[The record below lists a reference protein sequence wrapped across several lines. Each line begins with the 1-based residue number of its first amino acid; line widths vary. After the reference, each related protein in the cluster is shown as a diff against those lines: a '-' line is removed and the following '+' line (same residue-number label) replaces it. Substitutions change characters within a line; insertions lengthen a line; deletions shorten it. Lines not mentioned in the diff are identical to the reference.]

1 MTNPLQT
8 PASQPPLVLFVD
20 DEADE
25 LLATR
30 YLLEAHGIAPV
41 ATLED
46 PREAQA
52 FVAATPPAMIILDL
66 IMPHLPGQ
74 QLLTRLVRDHPSVP
88 VVVMTAS
95 QDVETA
101 IACMKE
107 GAFDYLVKPVEE
119 SRLVSSVRHAL
130 EVCALRRH
138 IGVLRHTLLNQKL
151 KHPEAFAS
159 ILTRHGKMISVFQY
173 IEAIAESP
181 EPALITGET
190 GVGKEMIAEAIHRL
204 SRRPG
209 RLVTVNVA
217 GLDDTLFS
225 DTLFGHMKG
234 AFSGAEKDREGL
246 ITQAAEGTLF
256 LDEIGDLTPAS
267 QVKLLRLLQDG
278 TYYPLGSDIPKLSRA
293 RIVAATNRNLQ
304 QLMTKGSFRQD
315 LFFRLSSHPL
325 EIPPL
330 RKRADDLPLLIDF
343 FLQEASAAMDKPGL
357 RVPEEL
363 YTLLSVYH
371 FPGNVR
377 ELRALIFNA
386 VAKHRFGAIL
396 SMESFKEVIQAT
408 QRSPREN
415 LDDGDGEGGSCLE
428 IPGRFPT
435 LKDAEDFLIQEAMR
449 RGGNNQG
456 IAATL
461 LGISRQTLNYRLST
475 RRRES

>member
-1 MTNPLQT
+1 MNASSAAQT
-8 PASQPPLVLFVD
+8 PAPLVLFVD

-25 LLATR
+25 LIATR
-30 YLLEAHGIAPV
+30 YLLEAHGIGPV
-41 ATLED
+41 ATLQD
-46 PREAQA
+46 PREAMA
-52 FVAATPPAMIILDL
+52 FIARTPPAMVILDL
-66 IMPHLPGQ
+66 IMPHLPGT
-74 QLLTRLVRDHPSVP
+74 QLLLRLVREYPALP

-101 IACMKE
+101 IGCMKE

-119 SRLVSSVRHAL
+119 SRLISSVRHAL
-130 EVCALRRH
+130 EVCTLRRH
-138 IGVLRHTLLNQKL
+138 VGVLRHTLLNQKL

-159 ILTRHGKMISVFQY
+159 ILTRHNKMISVFQY

-204 SRRPG
+204 SQKSG

-217 GLDDTLFS
+217 GLDDTMFS

-234 AFSGAEKDREGL
+234 AFTGAEKDREGL
-246 ITQAAEGTLF
+246 ITQASDGTLF
-256 LDEIGDLTPAS
+256 LDEIGDLTAAS

-278 TYYPLGSDIPKLSRA
+278 TYYPLGSDIPKLNRSR
-293 RIVAATNRNLQ
+293 IIAATNRNLQ
-304 QLMTKGSFRQD
+304 QLMTKGIFRQD

-330 RKRADDLPLLIDF
+330 RQRADDLPLLIDF
-343 FLQEASAAMDKPGL
+343 FLQEATIAMDKPGL
-357 RVPEEL
+357 RVPAEL

-386 VAKHRFGAIL
+386 VARHRFGPIL
-396 SMESFKEVIQAT
+396 SMESFKEVIQT
-408 QRSPREN
+408 QRTAPESDCETEPDNSP
-415 LDDGDGEGGSCLE
+415 CLE

-435 LKDAEDFLIQEAMR
+435 LKDAEGYLIREALR
-449 RGGNNQG
+449 RAGNNQG

-461 LGISRQTLNYRLST
+461 LGISRQTLNYRLSG
-475 RRRES
+475 RARSV

>member
-1 MTNPLQT
+1 MNT
-8 PASQPPLVLFVD
+8 PAPSAPLVLFVD

-25 LLATR
+25 LVATR
-30 YLLEAHGIAPV
+30 YLLEAHGISPV
-41 ATLED
+41 ATLQD
-46 PREAQA
+46 PRQA
-52 FVAATPPAMIILDL
+52 MAFIAATPPAMIILDL
-66 IMPHLPGQ
+66 IMPHLPGT
-74 QLLTRLVRDHPSVP
+74 QLLARLVREHPALP

-119 SRLVSSVRHAL
+119 SRLISAVRHAL
-130 EVCALRRH
+130 EVCSLRRH
-138 IGVLRHTLLNQKL
+138 VGVLRNTLLNQKL

-190 GVGKEMIAEAIHRL
+190 GVGKEMIAGAIHRL
-204 SRRPG
+204 SQRSG
-209 RLVTVNVA
+209 KLVTVNVA

-246 ITQAAEGTLF
+246 IVQANEGTLF
-256 LDEIGDLTPAS
+256 LDEIGDLTAGS

-278 TYYPLGSDIPKLSRA
+278 TYYPLGSDVPRMSRA
-293 RIVAATNRNLQ
+293 RIIAATNRNLQ
-304 QLMTKGSFRQD
+304 QMMNKGTFRQD

-330 RKRADDLPLLIDF
+330 RKRADDLPMLIDY
-343 FLQEASAAMDKPGL
+343 FLQEAATTMDKPGL
-357 RVPEEL
+357 KVPAEL

-386 VAKHRFGAIL
+386 VARHRFGPVI
-396 SMESFKEVIQAT
+396 SMESFKEVIQT
-408 QRSPREN
+408 QRTNQEN
-415 LDDGDGEGGSCLE
+415 PEEPEQHDRFLE

-435 LKDAEDFLIQEAMR
+435 LKDAEGYLIREALR
-449 RGGNNQG
+449 RAGNNQG

-461 LGISRQTLNYRLST
+461 LGISRQTLNYRLSG
-475 RRRES
+475 RSRNA

>member
-1 MTNPLQT
+1 MNTT
-8 PASQPPLVLFVD
+8 PAQVQPLVLFVD

-25 LLATR
+25 LIATR
-30 YLLEAHGIAPV
+30 YLLEAHGIGPV
-41 ATLED
+41 ATLQD
-46 PREAQA
+46 PREAMA
-52 FVAATPPAMIILDL
+52 FIARTPPAMVILDL
-66 IMPHLPGQ
+66 IMPHLPGT
-74 QLLTRLVRDHPSVP
+74 QLLLRLVREHPALP

-101 IACMKE
+101 IGCMKE

-130 EVCALRRH
+130 EVCTLRRH
-138 IGVLRHTLLNQKL
+138 VGVLRHSLLNQKL
-151 KHPEAFAS
+151 KHPEAFAT
-159 ILTRHGKMISVFQY
+159 ILTRHNKMISVFQY

-190 GVGKEMIAEAIHRL
+190 GVGKEMIAGAIHQL
-204 SRRPG
+204 SQRSDRM
-209 RLVTVNVA
+209 VTVNVA
-217 GLDDTLFS
+217 GLDDTMFS
-225 DTLFGHMKG
+225 DTLFGHRKG
-234 AFSGAEKDREGL
+234 AFTGAEKDREGL
-246 ITQAAEGTLF
+246 ITQAAAGTLF
-256 LDEIGDLTPAS
+256 LDEIGDLTAAS

-293 RIVAATNRNLQ
+293 RIITATNRNLQ
-304 QLMTKGSFRQD
+304 QLMTKGLFRQD

-343 FLQEASAAMDKPGL
+343 FLHEATTTMDKPGL
-357 RVPEEL
+357 RVPAEL

-386 VAKHRFGAIL
+386 VARHRFGPIL
-396 SMESFKEVIQAT
+396 SMESFKEVIQT
-408 QRSPREN
+408 QRTTPEPGA
-415 LDDGDGEGGSCLE
+415 DPEEEGAGLE

-435 LKDAEDFLIQEAMR
+435 LKDAEGYLIREALR
-449 RGGNNQG
+449 RAGNNQG

-461 LGISRQTLNYRLST
+461 LGISRQTLNYRLSGRGRT
-475 RRRES
+475 S

>member
-1 MTNPLQT
+1 MNA
-8 PASQPPLVLFVD
+8 PAPNQAPLVLFVD
-20 DEADE
+20 DEPDE
-25 LLATR
+25 LVATR
-30 YLLEAHGIAPV
+30 YLLEAHGIRPV
-41 ATLED
+41 ETLQD
-46 PREAQA
+46 PREAMNRIA
-52 FVAATPPAMIILDL
+52 SNPPAMVLLDL
-66 IMPHLPGQ
+66 IMPHLPGTRI
-74 QLLTRLVRDHPSVP
+74 LARLVREHPAIP

-95 QDVETA
+95 LDVETA

-107 GAFDYLVKPVEE
+107 GAFDYLIKPVEE
-119 SRLVSSVRHAL
+119 NRLISSIRHAL

-138 IGVLRHTLLNQKL
+138 VDLLRNTLLSQKL

-159 ILTRHGKMISVFQY
+159 ILTRHSKMISVFQY

-181 EPALITGET
+181 EPAMITGET
-190 GVGKEMIAEAIHRL
+190 GVGKEMIAGAIHTL

-209 RLVTVNVA
+209 RLVTVNAA

-246 ITQAAEGTLF
+246 IAQAADGTLF
-256 LDEIGDLTPAS
+256 LDEIGDLTPPS

-278 TYYPLGSDIPKLSRA
+278 TYYPLGSDIPKLSHA

-304 QLMTKGSFRQD
+304 QLMTKGAFRQD

-343 FLQEASAAMDKPGL
+343 FLQEACATMDKSGL

-386 VAKHRFGAIL
+386 VACHRFGPVL
-396 SMESFKEVIQAT
+396 SMESFKEVIQAKRT
-408 QRSPREN
+408 VPENPEEREE
-415 LDDGDGEGGSCLE
+415 EGPCVE

-435 LKDAEDFLIQEAMR
+435 LKESEEYLVREALR
-449 RGGNNQG
+449 RSGNNQG

-461 LGISRQTLNYRLST
+461 LGISRQTLNYRLSS
-475 RRRES
+475 RRREG

>member
-1 MTNPLQT
+1 MNTTTFSVQ
-8 PASQPPLVLFVD
+8 PLVLFVD

-25 LLATR
+25 LIATR
-30 YLLEAHGIAPV
+30 YLLEAHGIGPV
-41 ATLED
+41 ATLQD
-46 PREAQA
+46 PRETMA
-52 FVAATPPAMIILDL
+52 FIARTPPAMVILDL
-66 IMPHLPGQ
+66 IMPHLPGT
-74 QLLTRLVRDHPSVP
+74 QLLMRLVREYPALP

-101 IACMKE
+101 IGCMKE
-107 GAFDYLVKPVEE
+107 GAFDYLIKPVEE

-130 EVCALRRH
+130 EVCTLRRH
-138 IGVLRHTLLNQKL
+138 VGVLRHSLLNQKL

-190 GVGKEMIAEAIHRL
+190 GVGKEMIAGAIHHL
-204 SRRPG
+204 SQRSG
-209 RLVTVNVA
+209 RMVTVNVA
-217 GLDDTLFS
+217 GLDDTMFS

-234 AFSGAEKDREGL
+234 AFTGAEKDREGL
-246 ITQAAEGTLF
+246 ITQATSGTLF
-256 LDEIGDLTPAS
+256 LDEIGDLTAAS

-278 TYYPLGSDIPKLSRA
+278 TYYPLGSDIPKISRA
-293 RIVAATNRNLQ
+293 RIITATNRNLQ
-304 QLMTKGSFRQD
+304 QLMTKGLFRQD

-343 FLQEASAAMDKPGL
+343 FLQEATSTMDKHGL
-357 RVPEEL
+357 RVPAEL

-386 VAKHRFGAIL
+386 VARHRFGPVL
-396 SMESFKEVIQAT
+396 SMESFKEVIQT
-408 QRSPREN
+408 QRTTPEAGQ
-415 LDDGDGEGGSCLE
+415 DPEEEGPHLE

-435 LKDAEDFLIQEAMR
+435 LKDAEGYLIREALR
-449 RGGNNQG
+449 RAGNNQG

-461 LGISRQTLNYRLST
+461 LGISRQTLNYRLSGRART
-475 RRRES
+475 P

>member
-1 MTNPLQT
+1 MNAPIPNQ
-8 PASQPPLVLFVD
+8 APLVLFVD
-20 DEADE
+20 DEPDE
-25 LLATR
+25 LVATR
-30 YLLEAHGIAPV
+30 YLLEAHGIRPV
-41 ATLED
+41 ETLQD
-46 PREAQA
+46 PREAMNRIA
-52 FVAATPPAMIILDL
+52 RTPPAMVLLDL
-66 IMPHLPGQ
+66 IMPHLPGTKI
-74 QLLTRLVRDHPSVP
+74 LARLVREYPAIP

-95 QDVETA
+95 LDVETA

-107 GAFDYLVKPVEE
+107 GAFDYLIKPVEE
-119 SRLVSSVRHAL
+119 NRLISAIRHAL

-138 IGVLRHTLLNQKL
+138 VDLLRHTLLNQKL

-159 ILTRHGKMISVFQY
+159 ILTRHSKMISVFQY

-181 EPALITGET
+181 EPAMITGET
-190 GVGKEMIAEAIHRL
+190 GVGKEMIAGAIHTL

-256 LDEIGDLTPAS
+256 LDEIGDLTPPS

-278 TYYPLGSDIPKLSRA
+278 TYYPLGSDIPKLSHA

-304 QLMTKGSFRQD
+304 QLMTNGVFRQD

-343 FLQEASAAMDKPGL
+343 FLQEACAAMDKSGL

-386 VAKHRFGAIL
+386 VACHRYGPVL
-396 SMESFKEVIQAT
+396 SMESFKEVIQAK
-408 QRSPREN
+408 RSLPESPEEREE
-415 LDDGDGEGGSCLE
+415 DGPCVE

-435 LKDAEDFLIQEAMR
+435 LKESEEYLVREALR
-449 RGGNNQG
+449 RSGNNQG

-461 LGISRQTLNYRLST
+461 LGISRQTLNYRLSS